1 MLNNVSLSINLDRDE
16 SSAAGAAATTEAPE
30 VVTLKGNPALIQLL
44 ITLKQK
50 VSLLNQQYLLL
61 RGDML
66 YLNHEMNVCRHW
78 IMQSFR
84 MAMHQQLQDHSSLQT
99 RFERL
104 SKVLN

>member
-1 MLNNVSLSINLDRDE
+1 MGHLNMDFGADEGGEGRPVQVVS
-16 SSAAGAAATTEAPE
+16 
-30 VVTLKGNPALIQLL
+30 LKGNRQLIQFL

-66 YLNHEMNVCRHW
+66 YLSHEMNVCRHW
-78 IMQSFR
+78 VLQSFR
-84 MAMHQQLQDHSSLQT
+84 MAMQRQSQEHSSLQS

-104 SKVLN
+104 QGAQMTG